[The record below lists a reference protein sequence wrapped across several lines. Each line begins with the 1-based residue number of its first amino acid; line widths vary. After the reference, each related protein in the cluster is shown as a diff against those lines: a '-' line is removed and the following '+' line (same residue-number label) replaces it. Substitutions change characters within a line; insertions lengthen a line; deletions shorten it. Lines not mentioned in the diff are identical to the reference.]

1 MSNSWNVYLP
11 LQINRYKKIERR
23 ILLTNAGAPPEKL
36 VLGIPFYG
44 RTFTLANV
52 DNNQLRAAISGPGEP
67 GEFTKEP
74 GFLAYNEIC
83 VNLIL
88 GGWMEHTDPIGSPYA
103 VKNDQWVGYDTTDSI
118 AVKMDYI
125 RSRRLGGAMIWA
137 IDLDDFRGVC
147 GDR

>member
-1 MSNSWNVYLP
+1 
-11 LQINRYKKIERR
+11 
-23 ILLTNAGAPPEKL
+23 
-36 VLGIPFYG
+36 
-44 RTFTLANV
+44 
-52 DNNQLRAAISGPGEP
+52 
-67 GEFTKEP
+67 
-74 GFLAYNEIC
+74 
-83 VNLIL
+83 
-88 GGWMEHTDPIGSPYA
+88 MEHTDPIGSPYA